1 MNDRSEA
8 EQLFRG
14 YAGRL
19 FVGISVG
26 WFVLAFGRQL
36 LPPLLPSIIA
46 DLQISSFQAGIAL
59 TGLLAMRAI
68 SHYPGG
74 RFADELSRK
83 TVVVGSLVTIS
94 LGFVLLSAA
103 VSYPFFFLAVVIL
116 GTGGGAYVISAR
128 TTAADLY
135 LEKRGLAFG
144 IQNMFTNTA
153 GVAASGGAVLVLA
166 VGTWRSAFLPIVA
179 LLAVLALGI
188 HRWNR
193 DPYVV
198 ERVELDLLD
207 TIRRVFNT
215 PKVRTAVAAYIL
227 GIFAW
232 MGMIN
237 FLPTYLQVE
246 KGVSVTLASAGFGLV
261 FLMGAGA
268 GPLAGV
274 LGDRFGKLPTAVA
287 SLVVGTVGLFTLV
300 AGTSI
305 PILAVTIV
313 AMAAGFWAFFPITQA
328 YLMDS
333 FADGS
338 MGGDLGAVKGF
349 WGLVGSL
356 GPSYVGL
363 IADLRSY
370 TLAYVGL
377 GVCLLA
383 SLVLIVQLWRS
394 QP

>member
-1 MNDRSEA
+1 MHDRSET

-19 FVGISVG
+19 FLGISVG

-36 LPPLLPSIIA
+36 LPPLLPTIIA
-46 DLQISSFQAGIAL
+46 DLDISSFQAGIAL

-94 LGFVLLSAA
+94 LGFVLLSLA
-103 VSYPFFFLAVVIL
+103 VSYPFFLLAVVVL
-116 GTGGGAYVISAR
+116 GTGGGAYVISSRA
-128 TTAADLY
+128 TAADLFV
-135 LEKRGLAFG
+135 EKRGQAFG
-144 IQNMFTNTA
+144 IQNAFTNTA

-179 LLAVLALGI
+179 LLAALALAV

-198 ERVELDLLD
+198 ERVELDLLG
-207 TIRRVFNT
+207 TLRRVFHA
-215 PKVRTAVAAYIL
+215 PRIRTAVAAYIL

-237 FLPTYLQVE
+237 FLPTYLQLE
-246 KGVSVTLASAGFGLV
+246 KGISVTLASGGFGLV
-261 FLMGAGA
+261 FLVGAGA
-268 GPLAGV
+268 GPMAGV
-274 LGDRFGKLPTAVA
+274 LGDRFGKLPTAVV
-287 SLVVGTVGLFTLV
+287 SLVVGTVGLFSLV
-300 AGTSI
+300 VGSSV
-305 PILAVTIV
+305 PVLAVTVV
-313 AMAAGFWAFFPITQA
+313 AMAGGFWAFFPITQA

-356 GPSYVGL
+356 GPSYVGF
-363 IADLRSY
+363 IADVQSY
-370 TLAYVGL
+370 TLAYAGL

-383 SLVLIVQLWRS
+383 SLLLVVQLWRTES
-394 QP
+394 